1 MIFSGSL
8 LGMKPLPQT
17 GTSALLEM
25 LSPHL
30 NDRFIN
36 DLFPR
41 QPRQGR
47 HASFSPAQLLRVQ
60 LLQLL
65 TPAHSGNL
73 LIKLLPENRGWRDF
87 ARLPNKRSLPD
98 AKMLH
103 QFRERLDL
111 IKLRQMNRQLLTTL
125 LAALDPMRKT
135 VAIIDATDLPAAT
148 NCFKKKCGD
157 PQRFTRSG
165 RRPYGQK
172 RAEPLV
178 CRLQKAHVALVGGS
192 TRRTRL
198 ASATDQLG
206 RARQPLRRAIFR
218 AEPSLL
224 PSSTRVCAGFGGGRP
239 CLH

>member
-1 MIFSGSL
+1 MLGLKNGGFPQWRTQLVFLSSL
-8 LGMKPLPQT
+8 LAMKPLPQT
-17 GTSALLEM
+17 GTVALLEL

-30 NDRFIN
+30 DDRFIN

-41 QPRQGR
+41 QPCQGR

-87 ARLPNKRSLPD
+87 ARLPSKRCLPD

-111 IKLRQMNRQLLTTL
+111 IKLRQINRQLLTPI
-125 LAALDPMRKT
+125 LADLDPARKT
-135 VAIIDATDLPAAT
+135 VAIIDATDLPAST
-148 NCFKKKCGD
+148 NCFKKKYAHPYCLTGG
-157 PQRFTRSG
+157 G
-165 RRPYGQK
+165 RCPDGQE

-178 CRLQKAHVALVGGS
+178 CRLQKTHTALVGGRN
-192 TRRTRL
+192 RRASL
-198 ASATDQLG
+198 ASAADELG
-206 RARQPLRRAIFR
+206 RARQPL
-218 AEPSLL
+218 
-224 PSSTRVCAGFGGGRP
+224 
-239 CLH
+239 

>member
-1 MIFSGSL
+1 LVLTADAIGFLSILS
-8 LGMKPLPQT
+8 GMKQLPQT
-17 GTSALLEM
+17 GTGALLEM

-30 NDRFIN
+30 DDGFIN
-36 DLFPR
+36 DLFPH

-73 LIKLLPENRGWRDF
+73 LVQLLPENRCWRDF
-87 ARLPNKRSLPD
+87 ARLPNKRCLPD

-111 IKLRQMNRQLLTTL
+111 IKLRQINGQLLMPI
-125 LAALDPMRKT
+125 LAGLDPARKT
-135 VAIIDATDLPAAT
+135 VAIIDATDLPAST

-157 PQRFTRSG
+157 PNRFTGGG
-165 RRPYGQK
+165 RCPDGQK

-178 CRLQKAHVALVGGS
+178 CRLQKAYAAVVGGRN
-192 TRRTRL
+192 RRSRH
-198 ASATDQLG
+198 ARAADELG
-206 RARQPLRRAIFR
+206 CARQPL
-218 AEPSLL
+218 
-224 PSSTRVCAGFGGGRP
+224 
-239 CLH
+239 